1 MRPLISRPNRRSL
14 TATTIAAFIFFAA
27 SLAGSPRETLFDF
40 RLDRAFELRGLTLPL
55 EDSTGRRVGRLR
67 VEHVSLESA
76 QVGFLRI
83 GVVPQWVLR
92 GVRIIPELDGDCRWT
107 GAFHAFLHRETSLAN
122 ARIEDFQILTRS
134 GQLLLSARSGG
145 FSQDLGEIFLEKVL
159 IESAV
164 GRKLQ
169 IREAEIRLTG
179 RSAGQLRSLHPA
191 GRVIDLCEPISPP

>member
-1 MRPLISRPNRRSL
+1 MSDDPPSMTLKNPQNNSIKPSIGKSDRRSQ
-14 TATTIAAFIFFAA
+14 TAATKTRRSQTTATIAAFIFFAA

-92 GVRIIPELDGDCRWT
+92 GIRIIPELDGDCRWT
-107 GAFHAFLHRETSLAN
+107 GAFHAFLRRETTLAN

-145 FSQDLGEIFLEKVL
+145 FSQR
-159 IESAV
+159 
-164 GRKLQ
+164 RKK
-169 IREAEIRLTG
+169 
-179 RSAGQLRSLHPA
+179 
-191 GRVIDLCEPISPP
+191 